1 MKIALRIIAVVSNLL
16 GILAGLWA
24 TATTLFKLDFYSVFF
39 IQGMTSAESLYFN
52 TVMFVLGVA
61 ALMFVIPMLLE
72 TKTDVE
78 FPTVL
83 AFIPLVI
90 GVINI
95 VSAFSLTTARE
106 KTLVIIFSVLY
117 IFLSGTLIY
126 NGAKLWQR

>member
-1 MKIALRIIAVVSNLL
+1 
-16 GILAGLWA
+16 
-24 TATTLFKLDFYSVFF
+24 
-39 IQGMTSAESLYFN
+39 
-52 TVMFVLGVA
+52 
-61 ALMFVIPMLLE
+61 MLLE